1 MSYTEKSGRIRLQEY
16 EGFGGQSFEST
27 HLSRF
32 FNYDKPHNFGV
43 MVSKMFSSSNQFY
56 YKPLTDLTE
65 SANRVYE
72 VDGDMYRWTMFA
84 DDYRKN
90 RVASFLE
97 AGNSRPGWNSQEFK
111 IGLEEGWY
119 RQPDILIGEDNNF
132 MLEVV
137 GTPIQKGTY
146 FEYTVRLHSSNPND
160 FVDPQYISE
169 GRYFCKASTSVGMEM
184 NQDYGTTSWG
194 TQIDLQSQLGHYAN
208 KFEVT
213 DRIIREEINARK
225 SGKSGRN
232 STPHLSGYTFSIF
245 NPKTKSIVEKGGFL
259 TFMEAKI
266 IEETQ
271 MDREYMMHFGKS
283 TQRMDST
290 GRYIKRTGPGWRQLV
305 KDGYEMYYNG
315 SLTTNQLQNFF
326 DAIFHTR
333 IPQGSRDIVVSTG
346 SLGMRIF
353 DQMLSDEAGA
363 YLTLDRHYIREIA
376 GEQAGDLEFGYQY
389 KSYRA
394 KNGLRIRVMHDPIK
408 DDPMYCGRRHPL
420 NPIYTVDSAR
430 MDIYDLGAA
439 QSSEAPNQANMAMVK
454 TRGVD
459 EYHWISGSV
468 DPRTGVINNGGMAP
482 TGEKG
487 VVCRYGLS
495 GSLVVFDTS
504 RIASIIYEPEL

>member
-1 MSYTEKSGRIRLQEY
+1 MFEKSGRIRLQEY

-32 FNYDKPHNFGV
+32 FNYDKPHNFGI
-43 MVSKMFSSSNQFY
+43 MVSKMFASSNRFY
-56 YKPLTDLTE
+56 YKPLTDMTE
-65 SANRVYE
+65 AAGRVHE
-72 VDGDMYRWTMFA
+72 IDGDMYRWTLFA

-90 RVASFLE
+90 RVAAFLE
-97 AGNSRPGWNSQEFK
+97 TGNSRPGWNGQEFK

-119 RQPDILIGEDNNF
+119 RHPDILIGEDNNF

-146 FEYTVRLHSSNPND
+146 FEYTVRLHSSNPNE
-160 FVDPQYISE
+160 FVDTDSLQP
-169 GRYFCKASTSVGMEM
+169 GRYFCKVSTSVGFEM

-194 TQIDLQSQLGHYAN
+194 TQVDLQSQIGHYAN

-213 DRIIREEINARK
+213 DRVVREELNARK
-225 SGKSGRN
+225 GGQSGKN
-232 STPHLSGYTFSIF
+232 VTPHMSGYTFSIF
-245 NPKTKSIVEKGGFL
+245 NPKTRSIVEKGGFM

-271 MDREYMMHFGKS
+271 MDREYMMHFGKA
-283 TQRMDST
+283 TVRPDST
-290 GRYIKRTGPGWRQLV
+290 GRYIKKTGPGFRQLA
-305 KDGYEMYYNG
+305 KDGYEMIYNG
-315 SLTTNQLQNFF
+315 SLTTTQLENFF
-326 DAIFHTR
+326 DSIFLTR
-333 IPQGSRDIVVSTG
+333 VPEGSRDIVVSTG

-363 YLTLDRHYIREIA
+363 YLTLDRYYIREM
-376 GEQAGDLEFGYQY
+376 GGTPGDLEFGYQY
-389 KSYRA
+389 RSFRA

-430 MDIYDLGAA
+430 MDIYDLGAS
-439 QSSEAPNQANMAMVK
+439 QSSDMPNSANMGMVK

-459 EYHWISGSV
+459 EYHWIGGCV

-495 GSLVVFDTS
+495 GSLVVWDTS
-504 RIASIIYEPEL
+504 RIASIIYEPEA